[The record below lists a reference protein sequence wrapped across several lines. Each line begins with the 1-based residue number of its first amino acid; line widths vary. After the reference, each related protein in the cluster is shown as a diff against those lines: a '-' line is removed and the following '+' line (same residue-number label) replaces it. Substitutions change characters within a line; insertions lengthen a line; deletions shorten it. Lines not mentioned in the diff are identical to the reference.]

1 MVKIHSRRPVPGFTL
16 VELMVVVAIVGI
28 LAGIA
33 LPAYQEHVHKARRA
47 DAQTALAELAQHML
61 RHYTAHQQYVGSTL
75 DPGVLGRVSS
85 HYLISFAEQT
95 SQRYTLQAVP
105 VGAQSSDRCGTLSL
119 SHTGARTA
127 ARADC
132 WN

>member
-1 MVKIHSRRPVPGFTL
+1 MHPPASGFTL

-33 LPAYQEHVHKARRA
+33 LPSYQEHVRKARRA
-47 DAQTALAELAQHML
+47 DAQAALAELAQHML
-61 RHYTAHQQYVGSTL
+61 RHYTIHQHYTGATL
-75 DPGVLGRVSS
+75 DPGILGRVNS

-95 SQRYTLQAVP
+95 SQRYALQAVP
-105 VGAQSSDRCGTLSL
+105 VGAQASDRCGTLSL
-119 SHTGARTA
+119 SHTGARAA
-127 ARADC
+127 ARAGC